1 MSRSRM
7 KIGELARRTGKSVR
21 ALHLYEEKGLLDAD
35 RSEGGFRLY
44 GAEQLARVYW
54 ISKLQDMG
62 FQLGQIR
69 GLLDAVATSSSAP
82 AAMESVREMFR
93 GKLNETRAQIQRLME
108 LERDLTDSLGYL
120 EGCRA
125 CNEEGTA
132 SVCATCAD
140 TRHSVPEPTLV
151 SGIHITRS
159 SS

>member
-1 MSRSRM
+1 MSIARM

-69 GLLDAVATSSSAP
+69 GLLDAVEMSSTAP

-93 GKLNETRAQIQRLME
+93 DKLADTRAQIQRLME

-120 EGCRA
+120 EGCRS
-125 CNEEGTA
+125 CDEEGTA
-132 SVCATCAD
+132 TACASCAD
-140 TRHSVPEPTLV
+140 TRHSVPEPQLV
-151 SGIHITRS
+151 TGIHLNRC
-159 SS
+159 